1 MSAPLECTTVPI
13 SKNVK
18 ICWKDIVVNVQLV
31 SKDFKIIV
39 LMLMNVKTILVL
51 SRILSVM
58 IQLDLSFAN
67 VDQVIFKY
75 IKLFKL
81 QGYRKGF

>member
-1 MSAPLECTTVPI
+1 
-13 SKNVK
+13 
-18 ICWKDIVVNVQLV
+18 
-31 SKDFKIIV
+31 
-39 LMLMNVKTILVL
+39 MLMNVKTILVL

>member
-58 IQLDLSFAN
+58 IRLDLSFAN

>member
-1 MSAPLECTTVPI
+1 MNAQLELTNVLI

-39 LMLMNVKTILVL
+39 LMSTNAKIILVL
-51 SRILSVM
+51 SQIRSVM
-58 IQLDLSFAN
+58 TRLDRSFVN
-67 VDQVIFKY
+67 VDQVIFKF
-75 IKLFKL
+75 IKIF
-81 QGYRKGF
+81 